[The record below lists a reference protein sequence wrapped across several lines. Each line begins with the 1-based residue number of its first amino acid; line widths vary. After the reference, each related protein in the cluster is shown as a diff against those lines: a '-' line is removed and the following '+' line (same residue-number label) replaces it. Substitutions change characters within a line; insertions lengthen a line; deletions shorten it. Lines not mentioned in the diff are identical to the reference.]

1 MRTREERVKNKVI
14 QVMKK
19 IKRMSDS
26 KDIDYTMD
34 ELVISKKL
42 SIKIE
47 CLRGNEKDFTDENGK
62 VLSIGNYGE
71 VISFD
76 IYAIQ
81 NEKEID
87 AISGLF
93 VLGDKGQIAEA
104 VKYLLNC
111 YMWGS
116 EVRFA

>member
-1 MRTREERVKNKVI
+1 MRTREERVKNKMI

-47 CLRGNEKDFTDENGK
+47 CLRGNEKDFTDE
-62 VLSIGNYGE
+62 
-71 VISFD
+71 
-76 IYAIQ
+76 IY
-81 NEKEID
+81 EKLEMFMQEQGVATI
-87 AISGLF
+87 
-93 VLGDKGQIAEA
+93 V
-104 VKYLLNC
+104 
-111 YMWGS
+111 
-116 EVRFA
+116 